1 MTTQN
6 ASDFESPELTRLLKA
21 MEHDAVAPDA
31 QMLASIRETTRAAFL
46 AAQSEASSDVPHSV
60 AHRAKSSGPKQPPM
74 GSRWMAILSMMAS
87 LMFAIWLLSP
97 NVVQA
102 DPTLGELLRAV
113 RDASA
118 LSVVVHTPEG
128 DSNVSFQA
136 PGVVRWDD
144 ANGSYR
150 IADGSR
156 LWKVDATKGIVGE
169 EASPLPAEGMDGLSL
184 LQLAE
189 LAPENFGN
197 THPVRHEVIG
207 GVPSLV
213 YEAQVT
219 LNQKAATLKA
229 IARKDSRQLTS
240 LQLVS
245 DENSTV
251 LADVQLVAINAA
263 VARDTFQL
271 PKSLQ
276 QKGSVGTLSD
286 IQGLVYVRSFP
297 GHRWT
302 PASESLSLFPGDQIR
317 CETRGANAAVIRL
330 TSGGQVTMG
339 PSTVVSLMSASR
351 VQLVKGEIE
360 AKGPNAEVD
369 VTARQPEVLEV
380 AGSDG
385 SVRKVN
391 EAVILKAATEPA
403 SVVVLETEPAW
414 LKSLR
419 GTLTAESLGS
429 LVAKVDGRDVS
440 LTMGFHHVTVEV
452 RDQIARTTIEES
464 FVNNTNGRL
473 EGQFHFPL
481 PHDASIS
488 GFGMWIGNEL
498 VEADVVEKQR
508 AREIYETI
516 LRENRDPGLLEWEG
530 GNIFKARVFPI
541 EAHSEK
547 RIRITYTQTLPL
559 QNGVFRYHYPLRSE
573 LLQKTPLK
581 NLSIDVLIHSKVPL
595 ASLACPSH
603 SVMADA
609 AKEQVAVP
617 TSGIRQFGPVT
628 IEQTRFSG
636 RLHYEASDI
645 TPQRDFELLC
655 TMDGRQ
661 SDVVFVPHVRGS
673 DGYFLLQLA
682 PPAASDGN
690 WSRMMVRDGKP
701 LDVIVVCDTSRSMD
715 KVARQQQHD
724 LVAALLGSLAESDR
738 VRVACVDT
746 GCDWILKDALA
757 VNEETRSKILKRL
770 EDRRSLGWSNLSVGF
785 DEIFRAANPE
795 TQVVYIGDGT
805 VVTQDSQA
813 GAMFASWLNRV
824 SKTQKVPTCH
834 SIAVGNAYDMTV
846 LSAIGRMGR
855 GTTRVASMSDAASD
869 VVRELLLEVTRPGLR
884 DLKVEFQ
891 GLEVAAVY
899 PAVLP
904 NLPDGMQHMLTG
916 RFRPSSSGVM
926 TGEVIITGLRG
937 DEPVKYVARVS
948 SGNEV
953 PAQPANEE
961 VAATGGE
968 AKDDASFIPRLWAKQ
983 HIDHLL
989 QEAATPEIQQRIIA
1003 LSKEFH
1009 LMTPYTSLLVLET
1022 DEDRRRFGVERSM
1035 QMRDGEQFFAD
1046 GRKEAEYSLRQQQL
1060 QIAKLW
1066 RQQLFR
1072 SISAQIDQYGRAEFL
1087 ASQQVSTP
1095 NYSFYVPFNRGPA
1108 IGGRPGATSY
1118 GRAPTGGVDLYFA
1131 MPGQGQQHWAFDVN
1145 NDGELVESY
1154 NQLIEE
1160 RRYAEAE
1167 LVARN
1172 LQRLQPGFPQSTIM
1186 AEKAK
1191 LLRQITFNADVR
1203 ERKAYGFLK
1212 ALNDVEEASVLP
1224 GYDYAMPDA
1233 SSGDDFRRMWFD
1245 TSGAP
1250 SDELLEFVVEQEVLS
1265 SHTESL
1271 SRWSTLGRTMN
1282 RFGTVEQ
1289 RLGEVQLLPAIASPE
1304 VHFDSPTASFGLD
1317 VKGRYNSEFSGRVR
1331 RDEVRAKSLS
1341 EASYKNYLSYSVDYD
1356 SDGLYDSARGYR
1368 FRGVNPATPSLPDIR
1383 VEPPVF
1389 GLSDVL
1395 PIIPEVVSNDVVFPG
1410 NARELFPDPIHR
1422 QKRYSPDAKYWDT
1435 CEWPEDVRS
1444 ILRELEKDDPDFRD
1458 GVDLTLELMEQHPTR
1473 GTRAQLSATHV
1484 LWHPETGWVLDIAGN
1499 HGLFRHWSVGDYSGV
1514 IRTATRTG
1522 LIAKLPQAVERCTIP
1537 MSFRDQIGLRM
1548 ASEWDAKVDS
1558 STETQ
1563 TVILLTYR
1571 DQPWVQYRWTIDRER
1586 NCLLRNETLLDG
1598 IVRSQTIFSDH
1609 VQVGSRWRA
1618 TRVLDEQWEEL
1629 SKSLRTVNETRLTIK
1644 IVSGD
1649 DAKTLVTQL
1658 AAQRMEGWSASGG
1671 IGNSRTLLLPASLPG
1686 LLESRQAVIS
1696 GTATPQQKIVRLFE
1710 LANQAQWD
1718 DALLL
1723 LEATLKE
1730 TQQTEAGRFLRS
1742 SLLQAARRFEVL
1754 RKEIEQTEPA
1764 SLLTGISGVLSEE
1777 SVSSPSSMEFQKSAF
1792 SQWTIFR
1799 HLTQILRD
1807 HATATMDEQQL
1818 EQALNGLIASTQ
1830 AFEQTNPAAVGN
1842 TLLLTLLGQKRD
1854 LLESHHRTAEVMELQ
1869 QQIRTR
1875 WPWNLDELSR
1885 QTGLLQAQRRTA
1897 DIRALYEA
1905 ELSPEKAWTR
1915 TELDTLFGSYLA
1927 WLRRRGEFEAGLQL
1941 CDRWTAGC
1949 PMNSS
1954 AWQHRLRSLIE
1965 SNQKDVVLADLER
1978 WLKEAL
1984 LPQAGD
1990 NPALL
1995 NQPVDP
2001 AIEARRDAALDFGR
2015 GTVAGLQIR
2024 GPQKVTYDSLAA
2036 LAASYSRS
2044 DRHLDIAK
2052 RILDDSV
2059 IASRPASRE
2068 VVKTHVR
2075 WLTETASTASLAQ
2088 LTATMTWL
2096 QQAGLHDCPEHQQ
2109 LLVSLRKVLTDE
2121 LAAMSLNR
2129 ARVIL
2134 MDVRVCSDPR
2144 TTKEERQAWLDVLI
2158 QRWQKETSLTVR
2170 SELSQ
2175 LIQQVIDIG
2184 FEAPRS
2190 LEWHRQQF
2198 REAREDERTAAASRL
2213 FETLLGQTWSD
2224 AIEEEAWLLL
2234 PVLSVG
2240 EPDKIEARAAATLPP
2255 LQRWIETMVSQR
2267 AAHHQKNY
2275 PGFDD
2280 LDAKRKQHV
2289 GKECR
2294 VKALREMIT
2303 VLARKQEQA
2312 ANAVVPAGV
2321 GSDPAAAGQVIPP
2334 AVFRFLRLHQLM
2346 LKCELSE
2353 YEVTFGVSDDE
2364 RATLRHAIID
2374 ECQKLCGP
2382 EPRPTP
2388 DPAVKPA
2395 NEEEAHKRWF
2405 DLVERHTAFAMWLMM
2420 TIQLDDP
2427 AGNLSAAGSK
2437 TNAADSATLED
2448 KPLPAR
2454 CQKLLDYVRRGQETD
2469 PVAPD
2474 AWRAAE
2480 FGLLIAFDRPKM
2492 LEERLRT
2499 WLTAEETRKGEKNA
2513 AGTSR
2518 RNLSGLW
2525 RIQLG
2530 NVLAELDRLEDAVA
2544 LYEAAGAS
2552 DELNATEWQQL
2563 SVWQHALDRRQ
2574 DMQNSLRQSWKH
2586 QTSDQLLAELNQALN
2601 TWQNSPETRTPQTS
2615 DDVRLRMQTL
2625 LQGSSNLDSAIRLV
2639 ARWYK
2644 ATHDPLVM
2652 DSMAPFVTGR
2662 SRAHLF
2668 DVLEYSQSAIND
2680 IDQEAGFDALLR
2692 SIGKE
2697 KARIR
2702 EKAVVRD
2709 GDEEQKRLDLMGLAV
2724 LELQASASATRI
2736 TNQPE
2741 PHERAVVAAFS
2752 ELAKFDWSDSE
2763 RQRIAVRFHNLTLK
2777 SKAVEA
2783 ARWSALERLLLQEKP
2798 GTKGRLSIATLMAR
2812 LVERSEPE
2820 KAGTLAE
2827 TEIRTALNAGDLES
2841 AELLELI
2848 SFQIQHL
2855 IGQRRFTAAETLLM
2869 ETTRDVFLND
2879 RAGLLF
2885 QIQLAALEHQGRVS
2899 LGENETLYT
2908 ALHDEMLKA
2917 VLDPERA
2924 DEFSTDVNRYFQVLE
2939 KGRVRGIGK
2948 AAEDAR
2954 LFAKNHADALIL
2966 RRSDEEDRLISEC
2979 LGALRLSKQTKEQIE
2994 FLLRQLEAE
3003 PLALQWTRPT
3013 ARWTNWFDDL
3023 IAASFDRVAVV
3034 NSRAMLVRKPE
3045 AGAYQQR
3052 LNTAMKKGLDS
3063 VLTLAMEEDQGVP
3076 LDMTWY
3082 LEKAVPAD
3090 EIEPIVRQVA
3100 QTVADSAGD
3109 FGNLASW
3116 CEVSMENKA
3125 LALEI
3130 LLVGNTRSDLQ
3141 FPQLDRLVSLLVE
3154 KSRLP
3159 EAQHLASK
3167 LTDRCPMEQASR
3179 QRLLQLLHSMGL
3191 TDKVIEQIVL
3201 IRKELVPDNSSPDQL
3216 WSLATVVSECRQWQ
3230 TALDLYDLGIKTHG
3244 VPVLVTPP
3252 YAVAQQGRATCLS
3265 ELGKTPEALEALSI
3279 AWATCGQDQ
3288 NLRSS
3293 IQATLQTVMT
3303 AAADLKAIVALL
3315 DRKAAENGDD
3325 SSFLRRALG
3334 KALLDREM
3342 SGDAETQL
3350 RIALQL
3356 QPQDSEAW
3364 AWLLSS
3370 LDKQLK
3376 QQAAIDALLD
3386 HSDVNRRDTSLYREL
3401 YRRWKTQND
3410 ALAEQA
3416 ATSVVEVAP
3425 EEADHH
3431 SVMAEIRSEEDDLA
3445 AMLAHWQRAADL
3457 RREDPTLL
3465 VSLAEAQIRFGDR
3478 IAARGTLNRLATTK
3492 WDERFADI
3500 PNDIQRL
3507 RQQLQ

>member
-1 MTTQN
+1 MTTHN
-6 ASDFESPELTRLLKA
+6 ASDFESPELTRLLKI

-31 QMLASIRETTRAAFL
+31 QLLASIRETTRAAFL
-46 AAQSEASSDVPHSV
+46 AAQCEKPADASHSV
-60 AHRAKSSGPKQPPM
+60 THRTNASGPKQPPM

-113 RDASA
+113 RDASS

-128 DSNVSFQA
+128 VSNVSFQA

-189 LAPENFGN
+189 LAPDKFRN
-197 THPVRHEVIG
+197 THPLRHEVID

-213 YEAQVT
+213 YEAHVT

-251 LADVQLVAINAA
+251 LADVQLVAMNAA
-263 VARDTFQL
+263 VAKEAFQL

-286 IQGLVYVRSFP
+286 IQGIVYVRSFP

-339 PSTVVSLMSASR
+339 PSTLVSLTSASR
-351 VQLVKGEIE
+351 VQLLKGEVE

-385 SVRKVN
+385 SVRRVN
-391 EAVILKAATEPA
+391 EAVILKVVTEPA

-464 FVNNTNGRL
+464 FVNNTDGRL

-581 NLSIDVLIHSKVPL
+581 HLSIDVLVHSKVPL

-603 SVMADA
+603 SVMTDA

-617 TSGIRQFGPVT
+617 TSGIRQLGPVT

-682 PPAASDGN
+682 PPAVSDGN

-701 LDVIVVCDTSRSMD
+701 LDVLVVCDTSRSMD
-715 KVARQQQHD
+715 KVARKQQHD

-746 GCDWILKDALA
+746 GCDWILKDALT

-770 EDRRSLGWSNLSVGF
+770 DDRRSLGWSNLSVGF
-785 DEIFRAANPE
+785 DEIFRAASPE

-953 PAQPANEE
+953 PAQPADET
-961 VAATGGE
+961 VAATD
-968 AKDDASFIPRLWAKQ
+968 AQTNDDASFIPRLWAKQ

-1060 QIAKLW
+1060 QIARLW

-1072 SISAQIDQYGRAEFL
+1072 SISAQIGQYGREEFL

-1108 IGGRPGATSY
+1108 SGGRPGATSY

-1131 MPGQGQQHWAFDVN
+1131 KPGASAQHWAFDVD
-1145 NDGELVESY
+1145 NDGDGL
-1154 NQLIEE
+1154 
-1160 RRYAEAE
+1160 RR
-1167 LVARN
+1167 
-1172 LQRLQPGFPQSTIM
+1172 S
-1186 AEKAK
+1186 
-1191 LLRQITFNADVR
+1191 
-1203 ERKAYGFLK
+1203 
-1212 ALNDVEEASVLP
+1212 
-1224 GYDYAMPDA
+1224 
-1233 SSGDDFRRMWFD
+1233 MWFD

-1250 SDELLEFVVEQEVLS
+1250 SDELSEFVVEQEVLNS
-1265 SHTESL
+1265 YTESL

-1289 RLGEVQLLPAIASPE
+1289 RLEEVQLLPAIASPE
-1304 VHFDSPTASFGLD
+1304 GYLHLPTTGLGFE
-1317 VKGRYNSEFSGRVR
+1317 VQGRYDSDFAGRVR
-1331 RDEVRAKSLS
+1331 PNELRAKARNMAVS
-1341 EASYKNYLSYSVDYD
+1341 EEYFFNSDYTDSYAW
-1356 SDGLYDSARGYR
+1356 SDTTRGYR

-1395 PIIPEVVSNDVVFPG
+1395 PTIPEVVSNEVVFPG
-1410 NARELFPDPIHR
+1410 NARELFLDPIHR
-1422 QKRYSPDAKYWDT
+1422 QKRYTPDAKYWDT

-1444 ILRELEKDDPDFRD
+1444 ILRELEKDDTDFRD
-1458 GVDLTLELMEQHPTR
+1458 GVDLTFELTEQHPTR
-1473 GTRAQLSATHV
+1473 GTRTQLSATHV
-1484 LWHPETGWVLDIAGN
+1484 LWHTETGWILDMAGDN
-1499 HGLFRHWSVGDYSGV
+1499 GQFRHWSVGDYSGS

-1522 LIAKLPQAVERCTIP
+1522 LIAKLPQAVERCAIP
-1537 MSFRDQIGLRM
+1537 MSFRDQIGLRR

-1558 STETQ
+1558 STDTQ

-1609 VQVGSRWRA
+1609 VQVENRWRA
-1618 TRVLDEQWEEL
+1618 TRILDEQWEEL
-1629 SKSLRTVNETRLTIK
+1629 SKSLRTVNEARLTIK
-1644 IVSGD
+1644 IVPGE

-1658 AAQRMEGWSASGG
+1658 ATQRMEGWSASGG

-1696 GTATPQQKIVRLFE
+1696 GTATPQQKIVRVFE

-1718 DALLL
+1718 DALSL

-1730 TQQTEAGRFLRS
+1730 TQQTEAGRFLRT
-1742 SLLQAARRFEVL
+1742 SLLEAARRFEVL

-1807 HATATMDEQQL
+1807 HATATMDERQL
-1818 EQALNGLIASTQ
+1818 EQALNQLIASTQ
-1830 AFEQTNPAAVGN
+1830 TFESTNSAAVGN
-1842 TLLLTLLGQKRD
+1842 TFLLTLLGQKRD

-1885 QTGLLQAQRRTA
+1885 QVRLLQAQRRAA
-1897 DIRALYEA
+1897 DVRALYEA

-1915 TELDTLFGSYLA
+1915 AELDAMFDSYLA
-1927 WLRRRGEFEAGLQL
+1927 WLRRRGEFDAGLKL
-1941 CDRWTAGC
+1941 CDRWTARC
-1949 PMNSS
+1949 PINSS

-1965 SNQKDVVLADLER
+1965 TNQKDVVLGDLEQ
-1978 WLKEAL
+1978 WLKEAH

-2015 GTVAGLQIR
+2015 GSVAGLQLR
-2024 GPQKVTYDSLAA
+2024 GPQRVTYDSLAT

-2052 RILDDSV
+2052 RVLDDSV

-2234 PVLSVG
+2234 PVLSAG

-2312 ANAVVPAGV
+2312 ANAVAPAGA
-2321 GSDPAAAGQVIPP
+2321 GSDPAAAAQLIPP
-2334 AVFRFLRLHQLM
+2334 AVFRFRRLHQLM

-2382 EPRPTP
+2382 EPLPTP

-2427 AGNLSAAGSK
+2427 AVNLSAAGSR
-2437 TNAADSATLED
+2437 TNAADSATPED

-2492 LEERLRT
+2492 LEERLRI
-2499 WLTAEETRKGEKNA
+2499 WLTAEETKKGEKNA
-2513 AGTSR
+2513 AGNSR

-2552 DELNATEWQQL
+2552 DELNAAEWQQL

-2574 DMQNSLRQSWKH
+2574 NMQNSLRQSWKH

-2601 TWQNSPETRTPQTS
+2601 TWQNSPETRTPQAS
-2615 DDVRLRMQTL
+2615 EDVRFRLEIL
-2625 LQGSSNLDSAIRLV
+2625 LQGTSQLDSAIRLV
-2639 ARWYK
+2639 AQWYK

-2709 GDEEQKRLDLMGLAV
+2709 GDEEQKRLDLMGLTV

-2741 PHERAVVAAFS
+2741 PHERAVVAAFN
-2752 ELAKFDWSDSE
+2752 ELAKFEWSDSE

-2783 ARWSALERLLLQEKP
+2783 ARWSALERLLLQEKS

-2820 KAGTLAE
+2820 KSGTLAE
-2827 TEIRTALNAGDLES
+2827 TEIRTALNAGDHES
-2841 AELLELI
+2841 AELLGLI
-2848 SFQIQHL
+2848 QFQIQHL
-2855 IGQRRFTAAETLLM
+2855 IGQKRFSAAETLLM

-2885 QIQLAALEHQGRVS
+2885 QIQLAALENKGRVS
-2899 LGENETLYT
+2899 LSENETLYQ

-2924 DEFSTDVNRYFQVLE
+2924 DEFSTDLGRYFRVLE
-2939 KGRVRGIGK
+2939 MAHWRGFK
-2948 AAEDAR
+2948 QAEEDAR
-2954 LFAKNHADALIL
+2954 AFAAKHADALLL

-3023 IAASFDRVAVV
+3023 IAASFDRLAVV
-3034 NSRAMLVRKPE
+3034 NARAMLVRKPE

-3052 LNTAMKKGLDS
+3052 LNAVMKKGLES

-3082 LEKAVPAD
+3082 LENAVPAA
-3090 EIEPIVRQVA
+3090 EVETVVRQVA
-3100 QTVADSAGD
+3100 ATVSDSSGD

-3116 CEVSMENKA
+3116 AEVAMENRA
-3125 LALEI
+3125 LALEV
-3130 LLVGNTRSDLQ
+3130 LLVGNARSDLQ

-3159 EAQHLASK
+3159 EAQHLAGK
-3167 LTDRCPMEQASR
+3167 LTDRCPMEQSSR
-3179 QRLLQLLHSMGL
+3179 QRLLQLLHLMGL
-3191 TDKVIEQIVL
+3191 TDKVTEQIAL
-3201 IRKELVPDNSSPDQL
+3201 IRKELVPDDSSWDKL
-3216 WSLATVVSECRQWQ
+3216 WSLAAVASECRQWQ
-3230 TALDLYDLGIKTHG
+3230 TSLELYDLGIKAHG

-3293 IQATLQTVMT
+3293 IQATLQSVMT
-3303 AAADLKAIVALL
+3303 AAADLKSIIALL

-3356 QPQDSEAW
+3356 QSQDSEAW
-3364 AWLLSS
+3364 TWLLSS

-3386 HSDVNRRDTSLYREL
+3386 HSDVNRRDTGLYREL
-3401 YRRWKTQND
+3401 YRRWKTLND
-3410 ALAEQA
+3410 SLAEQA
-3416 ATSVVEVAP
+3416 ATSVIEVAP

-3431 SVMAEIRSEEDDLA
+3431 SVLAEIRFNEGHLA
-3445 AMLAHWQRAADL
+3445 ACLAHRQRAADL
-3457 RREDPTLL
+3457 RKEDPTLL
-3465 VSLAEAQIRFGDR
+3465 VHLAEAQIRFGDR

-3492 WDERFADI
+3492 WDERFVDI
-3500 PNDIQRL
+3500 PNEIRHL
-3507 RQQLQ
+3507 RQQLR